1 MNERFDVAVI
11 GGGPTGTA
19 AAIALARGGRS
30 VAVLERSRY
39 EHARIG
45 EVLPPVARSPL
56 IKLGVWGRFITEGHA
71 SSPGI
76 LSAWGQDEP
85 YENHFIFN
93 PYGPGWHLDRRRFD
107 TMLALAA
114 REAGTRVC
122 QGARVTSCV
131 PAASRGWQVELASN
145 GRRNH
150 LGASFLVY
158 ATGRAGIA
166 ARWQGTKRISCDRL
180 VGVVGYFPAR
190 SAGTRDD
197 RQTLVEATENGWWYS
212 ARLPDSRLVVA
223 YMTDADLLPKGRILV
238 SEYWQDQLERAPN
251 TRFRTSGRMP
261 GMSLRSFAAN
271 SYRLDRVTG
280 NNWLVAGD
288 AAIALDPLSS
298 QGIYRALESGL
309 LAANV
314 IESCLL
320 GDLSALEEYARW
332 TQRSFDKYLSIRTV
346 TYGREQRWA
355 SSPFWQRRQNRPDH
369 APYGGV
375 QRY

>member
-1 MNERFDVAVI
+1 
-11 GGGPTGTA
+11 
-19 AAIALARGGRS
+19 
-30 VAVLERSRY
+30 
-39 EHARIG
+39 
-45 EVLPPVARSPL
+45 
-56 IKLGVWGRFITEGHA
+56 
-71 SSPGI
+71 
-76 LSAWGQDEP
+76 
-85 YENHFIFN
+85 
-93 PYGPGWHLDRRRFD
+93 
-107 TMLALAA
+107 
-114 REAGTRVC
+114 
-122 QGARVTSCV
+122 
-131 PAASRGWQVELASN
+131 
-145 GRRNH
+145 
-150 LGASFLVY
+150 
-158 ATGRAGIA
+158 
-166 ARWQGTKRISCDRL
+166 
-180 VGVVGYFPAR
+180 VGYFPAR

-223 YMTDADLLPKGRILV
+223 YMTDADLLPKGRIPV

-309 LAANV
+309 LAANA

-320 GDLSALEEYARW
+320 GDPSALEEYARW

-355 SSPFWQRRQNRPDH
+355 SSPFWQRRQNRSDH